1 MNSEEGST
9 DDDGKDSREEA
20 KTCFYISQLLS
31 NSTVCKLFGFYLHF
45 NSYIQTNNFETLT
58 MSKMHIALK
67 VLIGL
72 FALFLYKV

>member
-20 KTCFYISQLLS
+20 KTCSYISQLLS

-58 MSKMHIALK
+58 MSKIALK